1 MTTDNYQHSVL
12 QLMLKVIMCL
22 FDEITVSAL
31 LKGLFKKICF
41 SLRWL
46 SLSHYKKERKFKDI
60 IKHFLSLSQ
69 QRNDFVISGHP
80 MG

>member
-1 MTTDNYQHSVL
+1 MTTDNDQHSVI

-22 FDEITVSAL
+22 FDEITVAAL

-46 SLSHYKKERKFKDI
+46 SLSHLIIEKEEKI
-60 IKHFLSLSQ
+60 LSLKNTSLSV
-69 QRNDFVISGHP
+69 FFIPLSTEE
-80 MG
+80 